1 MSTAISTTISVDVA
15 VDTRPTCRSTC
26 MSVDM
31 YVGRHVCRSTCMSVD
46 MYVGRHSFSGHNE
59 KNILYCFYS
68 IVWKKPNY
76 TSKIPWTVHLL
87 KGRKQQPLS
96 FGFIFSTPPWKRPNT
111 PCPRYSRATRGG
123 GMLVLK
129 FLFDR
134 HIISK
139 TRETF
144 FNRVRQEFDSTYMEV
159 MEVLIHI
166 GFSEPKHIGD
176 RGGSRNLCD

>member
-1 MSTAISTTISVDVA
+1 MSTAISTTISVD
-15 VDTRPTCRSTC
+15 
-26 MSVDM
+26 
-31 YVGRHVCRSTCMSVD
+31 MSVD

-59 KNILYCFYS
+59 KSILYCFYS
-68 IVWKKPNY
+68 IVWKTPNY

-87 KGRKQQPLS
+87 KGRKKQPLS
-96 FGFIFSTPPWKRPNT
+96 FGFIFSTPPWQRPNT
-111 PCPRYSRATRGG
+111 PCPRYSRATKEG

-144 FNRVRQEFDSTYMEV
+144 FNRVQQEFDSTYMEV

-166 GFSEPKHIGD
+166 GFSEPKHIGEE
-176 RGGSRNLCD
+176 RKLIYVLIIRTWGYIYIYIYIYIYM